1 MDLTDEQWKVVK
13 RVLEDEKVRTDGRGR
28 PWADQ
33 RTVLNG
39 VLWLLRSGARWE
51 DLPSRYGSPKTV
63 HRRFQKWARQGVI
76 ERLLKALA
84 EDLHERGRLDL
95 KESFMD
101 AMFVS
106 AKKGVLKWAKP
117 AGARGPK
124 SWQWSTLM
132 VFRSLSAQQAPLP
145 TR

>member
-13 RVLEDEKVRTDGRGR
+13 GVLEDEKVRADGRGR

-51 DLPSRYGSPKTV
+51 DLPERYGSPKTV
-63 HRRFQKWARQGVI
+63 HRRFQQWARQGVI

-106 AKKGVLKWAKP
+106 AKKGALKWAKP
-117 AGARGPK
+117 GGVRGPK

>member
-1 MDLTDEQWKVVK
+1 MDLTDEQWNEVKKVLGDE
-13 RVLEDEKVRTDGRGR
+13 RVRADRRGR

-39 VLWLLRSGARWE
+39 VLWILRSGARWE
-51 DLPSRYGSPKTV
+51 DLPPRYGSAKTV
-63 HRRFQKWARQGVI
+63 HRRFQQWVRSGMI
-76 ERLLKALA
+76 EKLLQTLA
-84 EDLHERGRLDL
+84 QDLHRRGRLDL

-106 AKKGVLKWAKP
+106 AKKGALTWARP
-117 AGARGPK
+117 DGARGPK

-132 VFRSLSAQQAPLP
+132 VFRSLCAQQAPLP
-145 TR
+145 TK

>member
-13 RVLEDEKVRTDGRGR
+13 KVLGDEPVREDRRGR

-51 DLPSRYGSPKTV
+51 DLPVRYGSAKTV
-63 HRRFQKWARQGVI
+63 HRRFQQWAQSGVI
-76 ERLLKALA
+76 EKLLKTLA
-84 EDLHERGRLDL
+84 EDLHRRGRIDPR
-95 KESFMD
+95 KSFMD

-106 AKKGVLKWAKP
+106 AKKGALKWARP
-117 AGARGPK
+117 AGARGPR

>member
-1 MDLTDEQWKVVK
+1 MDLTDEQWRVVK
-13 RVLEDEKVRTDGRGR
+13 QVLADEPVRQDRRGR

-51 DLPSRYGSPKTV
+51 DLPARYGSPKTV
-63 HRRFQKWARQGVI
+63 HRRFQQWARNGII
-76 ERLLKALA
+76 EKLLKTLA
-84 EDLHERGRLDL
+84 EDLHRRGKINP

-106 AKKGVLKWAKP
+106 AKKGALKLEKQG
-117 AGARGPK
+117 GARGPK

-132 VFRSLSAQQAPLP
+132 VFRSLFAQQAPLP
-145 TR
+145 MR

>member
-1 MDLTDEQWKVVK
+1 MDLTDDQWKVVK
-13 RVLEDEKVRTDGRGR
+13 RVLADDPVRADRRGR
-28 PWADQ
+28 PWTDQ

-51 DLPSRYGSPKTV
+51 DLPLRYGSPKTV
-63 HRRFQKWARQGVI
+63 HRRFQQWVKSGII
-76 ERLLKALA
+76 EKLLKILA
-84 EDLHERGRLDL
+84 DDLHQRGKIDL

-101 AMFVS
+101 ATFVS
-106 AKKGVLKWAKP
+106 AKKGGFRWVKP
-117 AGARGPK
+117 DGARGPK